1 MYKIYINNNPLIIT
15 QKKLNVK
22 NINEINELNVKNLEK
37 LVFKLENNLYP
48 EGLIINCKN
57 ETEFLKRITA
67 QFSTITAAGGII
79 NNGKNKYLM
88 IYRRGFWDLPKGK
101 TDKKESI
108 KDTAIREVIEETG
121 LKKIEITQELPLTYH
136 TYQINKKRILKKTYW
151 YEMVAAG
158 NQKLIPQ
165 IEEDIEDIKWF
176 TLNEILCL
184 RQQIFRSIWGLIEF
198 YFLKIKR

>member
-22 NINEINELNVKNLEK
+22 YINEIDELNVKNLEN
-37 LVFKLENNLYP
+37 LVLKLENNNHP
-48 EGLIINCKN
+48 GGIIINCKN
-57 ETEFLKRITA
+57 EIEFMKRITS
-67 QFSTITAAGGII
+67 QFNTITAAGGIV

-101 TDKKESI
+101 SDKKESF
-108 KDTAIREVIEETG
+108 KDTALREVIEETG
-121 LKKIEITQELPLTYH
+121 LKKIKIIQKLPLTYH

-151 YEMVAAG
+151 FEMIAAG

-184 RQQIFRSIWGLIEF
+184 RQQIFKSVWGLIEF
-198 YFLKIKR
+198 YFSKKVA